1 MNKKITK
8 YIYIGLFAALYL
20 SVALVS
26 GIHAVQFFS
35 LANTPILG
43 VMLAITFEIGQAA
56 VLFSLLTNPNQRKKV
71 MTWVQLSIFTLVQI
85 LGNVYSSYKYIV
97 TNSIENLRYFREPV
111 FVWTDL
117 PDQTC
122 NVIITYLV
130 GGILP
135 ISALLLTEM
144 LTNYLYGNDN
154 KKEVENEQVTK
165 KNVLNKENEG
175 TKKEEVSTIQE
186 ITSSNL
192 PEQQIKENTKQ
203 DTRPIEN
210 DNVNQTINNEE
221 VSDEQD
227 KAIEENEETDED
239 VIDKEDD
246 GIIEED
252 EESNTRLQ
260 EDVNR
265 TDETDNEAIDEGKK
279 VTRSKPHFLN
289 LN

>member
-1 MNKKITK
+1 MNKKNKITK

-35 LANTPILG
+35 LANKPALG

-56 VLFSLLTNPNQRKKV
+56 VLFSLLTNPNQRKKF
-71 MTWVQLSIFTLVQI
+71 MTWVQLSIFSLVQV
-85 LGNVYSSYKYIV
+85 LGNVFSSYKYIV

-144 LTNYLYGNDN
+144 MTSYLYGED
-154 KKEVENEQVTK
+154 
-165 KNVLNKENEG
+165 
-175 TKKEEVSTIQE
+175 
-186 ITSSNL
+186 
-192 PEQQIKENTKQ
+192 NTKQ
-203 DTRPIEN
+203 IGNEQITEKTLPDKKDEGETEEEDSSVQEVALSHSSRTQQDVEDNSEQDTQDIQHDEEDQSNSISHEQDNEDVETKQETVEN
-210 DNVNQTINNEE
+210 TNNEE
-221 VSDEQD
+221 
-227 KAIEENEETDED
+227 N
-239 VIDKEDD
+239 D
-246 GIIEED
+246 GDAEGV
-252 EESNTRLQ
+252 Q
-260 EDVNR
+260 EDVER
-265 TDETDNEAIDEGKK
+265 TDESNNETVEEKEEK
-279 VTRSKPHFLN
+279 PFKPHFLN